1 MTVEVKFFA
10 SFREI
15 VGQKK
20 VTMEAENVED
30 ILGKI
35 REEYSELGSEIFLED
50 EDSELEDYVI
60 VMVNGR
66 KIEMLEG
73 TETALDD
80 GDTVAIFPPV
90 AGG

>member
-10 SFREI
+10 GFREI
-15 VGQKK
+15 VGKKK
-20 VTMEAENVED
+20 VTMEAGDVEG
-30 ILGKI
+30 ILEEI
-35 REEYSELGSEIFLED
+35 REEYSELGSEIFLDED
-50 EDSELEDYVI
+50 DSELEDYVI
-60 VMVNGR
+60 IMVNGR

-73 TETALDD
+73 TETNLEE

>member
-15 VGQKK
+15 VGRKK
-20 VTMEAENVED
+20 ITMEAGDVAGVLEE
-30 ILGKI
+30 I
-35 REEYSELGSEIFLED
+35 REEYSELGSEIFLDED
-50 EDSELEDYVI
+50 DSELEDYVI
-60 VMVNGR
+60 IMVNAR

-73 TETALDD
+73 TETNLEE